1 MTVTWIIAVVVSAI
15 LVLLTVISVLVFHRR
30 SWQERELM
38 RLAQKVNLAVPEH
51 LENELLRHV
60 LRRRC
65 GWGIGYTTT
74 FIAVFLPLALL
85 IPNATVL
92 QGAVPIVA
100 AFAGGSLAGA
110 LSALVDRRRG
120 TFGSPSVG
128 RLGGPSVGDLVPSG
142 LIGTTAIIVGVGVVF
157 AIVAALVPGQAV
169 SYASTGSIAL
179 AIAGVATFGTWALAA
194 PAIARSRPIAGDA
207 TTLAWSDALRAES
220 IRDLVLLPATA
231 AVFSLFGTVPA
242 AILAF
247 TTDPEAASDAGL
259 IASVLIPVAMMV
271 VLFTMQVSSK
281 TSRHYQRRLWPEL
294 AHASTDAHA
303 STETDANAA
312 ANAAPYPAR
321 PNQIWAAHE

>member
-1 MTVTWIIAVVVSAI
+1 MTGAGIIGLVVSAI
-15 LVLLTVISVLVFHRR
+15 LVLGTVVSVLVFNRR

-51 LENELLRHV
+51 LEDELLRHV
-60 LRRRC
+60 LRRRRA
-65 GWGIGYTTT
+65 WMIGYTTT

-100 AFAGGSLAGA
+100 AFAGGSLTGA
-110 LSALVDRRRG
+110 LRALVDRRRG

-128 RLGGPSVGDLVPSG
+128 RLGGPAVGDLVPSG
-142 LIGTTAIIVGVGVVF
+142 LVTTTATIVGVGVVF

-179 AIAGVATFGTWALAA
+179 AIAGVVTFGTWALAA

-220 IRDLVLLPATA
+220 IRDLILLPATA
-231 AVFSLFGTVPA
+231 AIFSLVGTVPSAIVALTADDRA
-242 AILAF
+242 AANVGL
-247 TTDPEAASDAGL
+247 TASA
-259 IASVLIPVAMMV
+259 LIPVAMMI
-271 VLFTMQVSSK
+271 VLVTMQLSSNS
-281 TSRHYQRRLWPEL
+281 SRHYQRRLWPEL
-294 AHASTDAHA
+294 AN
-303 STETDANAA
+303 ANAA
-312 ANAAPYPAR
+312 TNATPSPAR
-321 PNQIWAAHE
+321 ANQIWAAHE